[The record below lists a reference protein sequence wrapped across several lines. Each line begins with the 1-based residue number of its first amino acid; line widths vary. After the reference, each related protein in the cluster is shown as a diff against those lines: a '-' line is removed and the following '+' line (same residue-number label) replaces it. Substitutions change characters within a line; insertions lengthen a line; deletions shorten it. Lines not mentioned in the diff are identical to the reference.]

1 MTRRYRFRQVDV
13 FTDRPL
19 LGNPLAVFPEADG
32 LSDDE
37 MQAIAREMN
46 LSETTFVLP
55 PTDDG
60 RRRQADYRVRIFM
73 PHAELP
79 FAGHPSIGT
88 AWVLADDG
96 RFALRAPQT
105 EVRQEL
111 AIGVL
116 PLLLR
121 IERTGGSPRVGEIEM
136 TQAQPDVIHRLA
148 SHEAAELATALGM
161 ESSDLHWSAA
171 ANDGVALPAVISTG
185 LRYLVLPVRSLELL
199 SSVSHEHGAAAARLA
214 QSYGSDSAALMA
226 AGNSGA
232 IPDADVHARVMVD
245 PRTGIVEDPATGSA
259 AGPICVFLGLAAG
272 CRRQTQRVVIEQ
284 GVEVGRPSR
293 LVAEV
298 DFAVDGGPTAA
309 RVSGSTVAVAE
320 GWLTLR

>member
-1 MTRRYRFRQVDV
+1 VSRHYRFRQVDV

-19 LGNPLAVFPEADG
+19 HGNPLAVFPDGQG
-32 LSDDE
+32 LSDAE

-55 PTDDG
+55 PTDEG
-60 RRRQADYRVRIFM
+60 RRQRADYRLRIFM
-73 PHAELP
+73 PGAELP

-88 AWVLADDG
+88 AWVLADEG
-96 RFALRAPQT
+96 RFALHAPQT

-116 PLLLR
+116 SLFLHV
-121 IERTGGSPRVGEIEM
+121 EHSGGSPQVSEVTM
-136 TQAQPDVIHRLA
+136 AQAGPEVLHRLGADEVADLA
-148 SHEAAELATALGM
+148 SSLAMSGDELR
-161 ESSDLHWSAA
+161 WPA
-171 ANDGVALPAVISTG
+171 ANERAALPAVISTG
-185 LRYLVLPVRSLELL
+185 LPYLVVPMPSVDRL
-199 SSVSHEHGAAAARLA
+199 SGVTHEQGVAAARLA
-214 QSYGSDSAALMA
+214 ARYGSDSVALVA

-232 IPDADVHARVMVD
+232 VPDADLHVRMMVE

-259 AGPICVFLGLAAG
+259 AGPICVFVGLAAG
-272 CRRQTQRVVIEQ
+272 RHDQTQRVVIEQ

-293 LVAEV
+293 LLAEV
-298 DFAVDGGPTAA
+298 DFAADGRPTAV
-309 RVSGSTVAVAE
+309 RVSGATVAIAE